1 MAIQIT
7 KEKAEQLIEEFGSPL
22 FLLDESL
29 FINKIKQ
36 VKDLFHK
43 NYDNFRLAYS
53 FKTNYLKRVCELV
66 LKEMVLAEVI
76 SGFEYDIAKF
86 IGYNGKQIIVNGPY
100 KPFNELIKY
109 VEDSC
114 IINVDNGEELENLNK
129 ISKNLGKT
137 INIGIRVNTKVGEL
151 PWSKFGFS
159 LENGEALSIAKKII
173 DKYKG
178 LKLNGFHLHI
188 GTNISDTIYYK
199 KAILNLLLFIR
210 EIENLNVKLDY
221 IDLGGGFPSKDA
233 CPLNENLENWNN
245 KADLHEFVKAICEPL
260 NKYYNGKEK
269 PLLIIEPGRLLV
281 DESFSLISKVFS
293 VKNIHGINSVFI
305 DAGVNIIPS
314 AYYRKHKIETFST
327 KQKELTDIYGPLCM
341 QVDLIESG
349 IELSKLKE
357 EDILIVKNVGAY
369 ELSQSM
375 QFIRERP
382 AVISISFNGKINLC
396 RRKETYKDIM
406 QCDLEVKNE

>member
-1 MAIQIT
+1 MDIQIT
-7 KEKAEQLIEEFGSPL
+7 KEKAEQLIEKFGSPL

-36 VKDLFHK
+36 VKDLFLK
-43 NYDNFRLAYS
+43 NYDNFRFAYS

-66 LKEMVLAEVI
+66 MKEGALAEVI
-76 SGFEYDIAKF
+76 SGFEYDIAKS
-86 IGYNGKQIIVNGPY
+86 IGYSGKHIIVNGPY
-100 KPFNELIKY
+100 KPFSELIKY

-114 IINVDNGEELENLNK
+114 IINVDNREELDNLNK
-129 ISKNLGKT
+129 IAKDLDNK

-159 LENGEALSIAKKII
+159 LEKGEALSIVKEITG
-173 DKYKG
+173 KYKG
-178 LKLNGFHLHI
+178 LKLNGLHLHI
-188 GTNISDTIYYK
+188 GTNISDPIYYK
-199 KAILNLLLFIR
+199 KAILNLLLFVR
-210 EIENLNVKLDY
+210 EIENLNVKFNY
-221 IDLGGGFPSKDA
+221 IDFGGGFPSKDA
-233 CPLNENLENWNN
+233 CPLNENLENWND
-245 KADLHEFVKAICEPL
+245 KVDLKEFVKAICEPL
-260 NKYYNGKEK
+260 NKYYNGRRK

-281 DESFSLISKVFS
+281 DESFSLVSKVFS
-293 VKNIHGINSVFI
+293 VKNIHGINSIFI
-305 DAGVNIIPS
+305 DAGVNVIPS
-314 AYYRKHKIETFST
+314 AYYRKHKIETFSE

-349 IELSKLKE
+349 IELPKLKE
-357 EDILIVKNVGAY
+357 GDILIVKTVGAY

-375 QFIRERP
+375 QFIRGRP
-382 AVISISFNGKINLC
+382 TVISVSSNGKINLC